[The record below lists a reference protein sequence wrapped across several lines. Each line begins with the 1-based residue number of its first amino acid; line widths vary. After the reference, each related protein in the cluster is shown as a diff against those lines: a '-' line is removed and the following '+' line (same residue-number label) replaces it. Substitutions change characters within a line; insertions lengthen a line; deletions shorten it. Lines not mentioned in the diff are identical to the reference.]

1 VSDAELS
8 HRFSVDGITLAGHL
22 ALPPTSGGPRPG
34 VVLCHGFPTGHGS
47 GPKSAHTYPQ
57 LADRIAHDVDCVVL
71 AFNFRGCA
79 PSGGR
84 FSMPGWR
91 NDVRA
96 AVGDLAARADV
107 SGVLAVGFGTGGA
120 LCICAAAGDPR
131 IAAVA
136 ALGAPADF
144 ADWAG
149 SPRQLAEHADSLGLF
164 GSRGIPQDFNQWSRD
179 LRSIR
184 AVACAEEL
192 SPRPLLVLHGADD
205 DTVPALDARAVAD
218 AHGAAELK
226 IVSGAGHQLRH
237 DPRAV
242 ALLLGWLDRHR
253 AEAARSSSGPV
264 RHLP

>member
-1 VSDAELS
+1 MTDVELA
-8 HRFSVDGITLAGHL
+8 HRFSVDGISLAGHL
-22 ALPPTSGGPRPG
+22 ALPRTSGGRRPG

-57 LADRIAHDVDCVVL
+57 LAERIAQDVDCVVL

-79 PSGGR
+79 PSDGR
-84 FSMPGWR
+84 FSMAGWR

-96 AVGDLAARADV
+96 AVGDLVARPDV
-107 SGVLAVGFGTGGA
+107 SGVVAVGFGTGGA
-120 LCICAAAGDPR
+120 LCICAAAGDLR
-131 IAAVA
+131 IHAVA

-144 ADWAG
+144 GDWAG
-149 SPRQLAEHADSLGLF
+149 SPRQLAEHADGLGLF
-164 GSRGIPQDFNQWSRD
+164 GSRGIPQNFNEWSRD

-192 SPRPLLVLHGADD
+192 SPRPLLGMHGAEDEA
-205 DTVPALDARAVAD
+205 VPALDARAVAD

-242 ALLLGWLDRHR
+242 ALLLGWLDRQR
-253 AEAARSSSGPV
+253 AEVARASTTTV
-264 RHLP
+264 RPLP

>member
-1 VSDAELS
+1 MSESELS

-22 ALPPTSGGPRPG
+22 ALPRTSGGRRPG

-57 LADRIAHDVDCVVL
+57 LADRIAADTDAVVL
-71 AFNFRGCA
+71 AFNFRGAA

-84 FSMPGWR
+84 FSMAGWR

-96 AVGDLAARADV
+96 AVDHLSRRADV
-107 SGVLAVGFGTGGA
+107 AGVIAVGFGTGGA
-120 LCICAAAGDPR
+120 LCICAAAGDLR
-131 IAAVA
+131 VNAVA

-144 ADWAG
+144 AGWAG
-149 SPRQLAEHADSLGLF
+149 SPRRLAEHAEGLGLF
-164 GSRGIPQDFNQWSRD
+164 GDRGMPQDFAEWARD
-179 LRSIR
+179 LRTIQ

-192 SPRPLLVLHGADD
+192 SPRPLLVMHGAEDD
-205 DTVPALDARAVAD
+205 AVPALDARAVAD

-226 IVSGAGHQLRH
+226 IIPGAGHQLRH

-242 ALLLGWLDRHR
+242 ALLLGWLERQR
-253 AEAARSSSGPV
+253 AEVARNAPPI
-264 RHLP
+264 RTLP